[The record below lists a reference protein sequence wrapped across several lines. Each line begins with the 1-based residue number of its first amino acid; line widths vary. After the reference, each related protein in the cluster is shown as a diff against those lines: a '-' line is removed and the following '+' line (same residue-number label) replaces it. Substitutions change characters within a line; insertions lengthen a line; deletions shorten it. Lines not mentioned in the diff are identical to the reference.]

1 MFEMSEEVTQ
11 LQRDILALIINDTH
25 RPAAITAM
33 LKGKHVECDQNAVI
47 QALNDLEKR
56 GLVERS
62 SGKAWSAR
70 EAAQNHLD

>member
-1 MFEMSEEVTQ
+1 MFEMSEDVTQ

-25 RPAAITAM
+25 RPAAIVAM
-33 LKGKHVECDQNAVI
+33 LKGKHVNCDQNAVV

-62 SGKAWSAR
+62 SSKAWSGKD
-70 EAAQNHLD
+70 EAQDYLD